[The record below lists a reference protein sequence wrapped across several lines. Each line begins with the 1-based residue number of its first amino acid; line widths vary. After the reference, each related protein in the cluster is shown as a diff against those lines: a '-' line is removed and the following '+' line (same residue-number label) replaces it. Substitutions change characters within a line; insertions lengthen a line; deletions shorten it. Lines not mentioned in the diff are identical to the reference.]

1 MFLRCQRWAGRSPTA
16 DLSGGQLI
24 AATQD
29 ALEEESFALPDAP
42 ANLGAMKSPDTEQL
56 LALEVD
62 FVILSANVAEHVK
75 LRDFLEESGIP
86 AAYFDVET
94 FEDYLD
100 MLKICT
106 DIMGR
111 ADLYEQNGTAVQARI
126 DRAIAKSQ
134 GQDAPTVLFIRA
146 YSTGAKANG
155 SDSMTGAML
164 RDLGCVNIADQNG
177 SLLEELS
184 MEEIIRQDPDFI
196 FVTTMG
202 ASSEK
207 AMQALA
213 EGIDPELTGRFGT
226 TNGGAMRATPVGI
239 AFIPGNAL
247 AEEAW
252 RSCVVTHNTMQGI
265 ESTTLVAAA
274 VSLAIAGERGFLSKA
289 LAFVESQ
296 PPRGNWSAK
305 ASVVARVKMFMEW
318 AVREDGSMSDGE
330 FATILRRDC
339 GTSVE
344 ANESVA
350 AAFAIATRFFDKPTE
365 ALCFAASLGGDTDT
379 IAAITGAMLGAWH
392 GPDGFD
398 PDMRGQVLRQLKDD
412 DRLDLD
418 RTVAGLCALRE
429 REA

>member
-1 MFLRCQRWAGRSPTA
+1 MKKRFQWMMLAWLLAFLLLPGCGQENAALFTQSEQMSSFAPDKSLPQPSPGPVCFTDALGRFVQVENPRRVAAVMGSFAQTWQLA
-16 DLSGGQLI
+16 GGQLI

-29 ALEEESFALPDAP
+29 ALEEESFALPDAT

-106 DIMGR
+106 DITGR

-146 YSTGAKANG
+146 YSTGAKAKG

-213 EGIDPELTGRFGT
+213 EGIESNPAWAGLTAVKEGRYILLPKELFHNKPNHRWGESYEIL
-226 TNGGAMRATPVGI
+226 ADY
-239 AFIPGNAL
+239 L
-247 AEEAW
+247 YAEEA
-252 RSCVVTHNTMQGI
+252 
-265 ESTTLVAAA
+265 A
-274 VSLAIAGERGFLSKA
+274 
-289 LAFVESQ
+289 
-296 PPRGNWSAK
+296 
-305 ASVVARVKMFMEW
+305 
-318 AVREDGSMSDGE
+318 
-330 FATILRRDC
+330 
-339 GTSVE
+339 
-344 ANESVA
+344 
-350 AAFAIATRFFDKPTE
+350 
-365 ALCFAASLGGDTDT
+365 
-379 IAAITGAMLGAWH
+379 
-392 GPDGFD
+392 
-398 PDMRGQVLRQLKDD
+398 
-412 DRLDLD
+412 
-418 RTVAGLCALRE
+418 
-429 REA
+429 

>member
-1 MFLRCQRWAGRSPTA
+1 MFLRCQCWAGRSPTA

-29 ALEEESFALPDAP
+29 ALEEESFALPDAT

-75 LRDFLEESGIP
+75 LRDFLEESGVP

-106 DIMGR
+106 DITGR
-111 ADLYEQNGTAVQARI
+111 ANLYEQNGTAVQARI

-146 YSTGAKANG
+146 YS
-155 SDSMTGAML
+155 TGAML

-213 EGIDPELTGRFGT
+213 EGIESNPAWAGLTAVKEGRYILLPKELFHNKPNHRWGESYEIL
-226 TNGGAMRATPVGI
+226 ADY
-239 AFIPGNAL
+239 L
-247 AEEAW
+247 YAEEA
-252 RSCVVTHNTMQGI
+252 
-265 ESTTLVAAA
+265 A
-274 VSLAIAGERGFLSKA
+274 
-289 LAFVESQ
+289 
-296 PPRGNWSAK
+296 
-305 ASVVARVKMFMEW
+305 
-318 AVREDGSMSDGE
+318 
-330 FATILRRDC
+330 
-339 GTSVE
+339 
-344 ANESVA
+344 
-350 AAFAIATRFFDKPTE
+350 
-365 ALCFAASLGGDTDT
+365 
-379 IAAITGAMLGAWH
+379 
-392 GPDGFD
+392 
-398 PDMRGQVLRQLKDD
+398 
-412 DRLDLD
+412 
-418 RTVAGLCALRE
+418 
-429 REA
+429 